1 MLRHVRTTAWDL
13 VPSCC
18 RYYLGTQESK
28 PGQRHLYVVRDPAT
42 DDPRRLEPQCVTC
55 DLGEVLWSS
64 RYWYTNCTHFTA
76 SVSPGNVSGSMS
88 YYVLECEG
96 PGLPL
101 AGVHS
106 AGTHRLLRILY
117 NTRPHRTPRLRQ
129 LALPTMRSFEVP
141 LSQGFRAQVQ
151 LLLPPSWREELRD
164 AAFPVLV
171 EV

>member
-1 MLRHVRTTAWDL
+1 
-13 VPSCC
+13 
-18 RYYLGTQESK
+18 
-28 PGQRHLYVVRDPAT
+28 
-42 DDPRRLEPQCVTC
+42 
-55 DLGEVLWSS
+55 
-64 RYWYTNCTHFTA
+64 
-76 SVSPGNVSGSMS
+76 MS

-106 AGTHRLLRILY
+106 AGTHRLLRILH
-117 NTRPHRTPRLRQ
+117 NTRSHRALPLRE
-129 LALPTMRSFEVP
+129 LALPKMRSFEVP

>member
-1 MLRHVRTTAWDL
+1 
-13 VPSCC
+13 
-18 RYYLGTQESK
+18 
-28 PGQRHLYVVRDPAT
+28 
-42 DDPRRLEPQCVTC
+42 
-55 DLGEVLWSS
+55 
-64 RYWYTNCTHFTA
+64 
-76 SVSPGNVSGSMS
+76 MS

-117 NTRPHRTPRLRQ
+117 NTRNQRSPVLKD
-129 LALPTMRSFEVP
+129 LALPKMSSFEVP